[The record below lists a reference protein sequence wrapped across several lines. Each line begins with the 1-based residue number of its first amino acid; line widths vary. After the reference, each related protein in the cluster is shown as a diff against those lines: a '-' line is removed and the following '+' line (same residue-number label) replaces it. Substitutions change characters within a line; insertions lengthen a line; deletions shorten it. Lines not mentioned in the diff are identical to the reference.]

1 MFGGKSEE
9 SVKKGKKEVNP
20 SAVKGRVFRLKKV
33 SVIYAIFIQALK
45 DKTSR
50 KKDEEKNKK
59 VVKSNEKVLEEAQKK
74 LNNIKKKSAEKQ
86 KLKVRVKSSFVN
98 ISFIIFETTLNKLKF
113 VQNFQKNYCIE
124 MILVKK

>member
-1 MFGGKSEE
+1 M
-9 SVKKGKKEVNP
+9 
-20 SAVKGRVFRLKKV
+20 
-33 SVIYAIFIQALK
+33 
-45 DKTSR
+45 
-50 KKDEEKNKK
+50 
-59 VVKSNEKVLEEAQKK
+59 KSNEKVLEEAQKK

-124 MILVKK
+124 MILVKKYVI